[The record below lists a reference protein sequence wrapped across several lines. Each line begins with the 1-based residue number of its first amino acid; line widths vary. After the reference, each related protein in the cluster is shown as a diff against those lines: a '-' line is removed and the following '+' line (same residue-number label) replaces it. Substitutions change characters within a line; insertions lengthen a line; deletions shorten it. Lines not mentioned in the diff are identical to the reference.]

1 MNNSKPFKLTL
12 IETVEMSKGHDV
24 LKLRYF
30 LYSFAVVLQ
39 NQELHR
45 GSKRVVIEGKSSTLH
60 FPKIIIDTHIQIS
73 VTVCFDRLFNFLFI
87 SRNVCLRC
95 C

>member
-60 FPKIIIDTHIQIS
+60 FPKMIIDTHIQI
-73 VTVCFDRLFNFLFI
+73 CHCLF
-87 SRNVCLRC
+87 
-95 C
+95 